1 MSDSLWPHRLQH
13 VRPPCPPP
21 IPGVYPNSCPL
32 IWWCH
37 PNISSSVVPFSSHLQ
52 SFPASGSFP
61 KSQFFTSGGQRVRA
75 SASASVLPMK
85 IQGWFP
91 LRLLVWSPCCSRDSQ
106 ESFPAPQFNSTTSLV
121 LSLLDGPTLTSI
133 CDYWKNHSFA
143 YMEVCQQSGL
153 CFLICCLVC
162 HSFPLK
168 VQASSNVMATVT
180 LCSDS
185 GAQENNMSLLPLFPL
200 LIAMRAFP
208 GDQMVKN
215 PPAMQETWIWALDW
229 EDPLEEETTTYSSIL
244 AWEIPW
250 REEPG
255 GIQSMR
261 AVKE

>member
-1 MSDSLWPHRLQH
+1 MSDYLWPHGLQH
-13 VRPPCPPP
+13 ARFHCPSLSPK
-21 IPGVYPNSCPL
+21 VCLNSCPL
-32 IWWCH
+32 SQWWYL
-37 PNISSSVVPFSSHLQ
+37 PISSSATSFSFCFQ
-52 SFPASGSFP
+52 SFPATGFFP
-61 KSQFFTSGGQRVRA
+61 MNRLFASGGQSTR
-75 SASASVLPMK
+75 ASASVLPMK

-106 ESFPAPQFNSTTSLV
+106 ESSPAPQFNSTTSLA

-215 PPAMQETWIWALDW
+215 PPAMWETWV
-229 EDPLEEETTTYSSIL
+229 
-244 AWEIPW
+244 
-250 REEPG
+250 
-255 GIQSMR
+255 QSLSW
-261 AVKE
+261 